1 MPRLTRRVGVRARVV
16 ASFLVLLLLAEGV
29 SLLVLARV
37 GTSRLDEQVTR
48 DLANAADD
56 LRVRLTAVQDT
67 LNRPDGPTLPEVFE
81 EHLRARPARSDQ
93 AFLTF
98 VGREPFA
105 ASAGAAIPLAELEEA
120 SRWADLEATA
130 SGQAS
135 TPAGPLRWL
144 AVPVVSDGEV
154 IGVFVATSFTAGQEE
169 ALRGTVVT
177 VGVVTTLMLVGA
189 GLLAWGA
196 AGRALAPVRD
206 LAATA
211 RSVSGGEDLDARL
224 EVTGTDEVAEL
235 TVSFN
240 QMLDNLQRAFDSQ
253 RRFLDGAA
261 HELRAP
267 LTVVRGHVELLDD
280 DDPAGREADVAL
292 VLEEVDR
299 MDRLVDDLR
308 VLARS
313 ERPDF
318 LDPEPVDVHELV
330 SSIGRKAA
338 AMSDRR
344 WVVVDDAGDLD
355 VVVRADGQ
363 RLTQAVLA
371 LVDNALHV
379 TTEVDTIEIG
389 GTVRAEELVLW
400 VRDTGPGI
408 AEDDLPTL
416 FDREGRTVERRPGG
430 TGLGLPIVAAIAR
443 AHHGTASATS
453 TLGEGTRIEL
463 TLPRSAA

>member
-1 MPRLTRRVGVRARVV
+1 VRHR
-16 ASFLVLLLLAEGV
+16 
-29 SLLVLARV
+29 
-37 GTSRLDEQVTR
+37 
-48 DLANAADD
+48 
-56 LRVRLTAVQDT
+56 
-67 LNRPDGPTLPEVFE
+67 
-81 EHLRARPARSDQ
+81 
-93 AFLTF
+93 
-98 VGREPFA
+98 
-105 ASAGAAIPLAELEEA
+105 
-120 SRWADLEATA
+120 
-130 SGQAS
+130 
-135 TPAGPLRWL
+135 
-144 AVPVVSDGEV
+144 
-154 IGVFVATSFTAGQEE
+154 
-169 ALRGTVVT
+169 
-177 VGVVTTLMLVGA
+177 
-189 GLLAWGA
+189 
-196 AGRALAPVRD
+196 
-206 LAATA
+206 AATA

-224 EVTGTDEVAEL
+224 AVSGTDEVAEL

-280 DDPAGREADVAL
+280 DDPAGWEADVAL

-318 LDPEPVDVHELV
+318 LEPAPTDVRELV

-338 AMSDRR
+338 AMGDRR
-344 WVVVDDAGDLD
+344 WVVVDDVDG
-355 VVVRADGQ
+355 VVRADGQ

-379 TTEVDTIEIG
+379 TTEADTVEIG
-389 GTVRAEELVLW
+389 GTVRADDLVLW

-443 AHHGTASATS
+443 AHHGSVSATS
-453 TLGEGTRIEL
+453 TLGEGARIEI
-463 TLPRSAA
+463 TLPRSAP